1 MTEKT
6 VSVVM
11 CTYNGEKYIR
21 EQLDS
26 ILAQTY
32 PLLEVI
38 IQDDGST
45 DATPDICRAY
55 AARHSNIRFT
65 VNEQNLGFNRNF
77 QSACTKA
84 KGQFVAISD
93 QDDVWFPQKIAR
105 LVEAIGNCD
114 ACTSPHLR
122 GYTQEQSFVVNPQCS
137 AEGVL
142 FTPIMGHTILFRRDF
157 VQTAVHWSLPVTY
170 DYSLAICASLRNGI
184 AFVPESLSWHRSN
197 DASAT
202 AMEARKF
209 TTPNSARPSAWRPY
223 LYGIANYRRLQRKP
237 NWQKVYAYA
246 YEQTSPAHLP
256 EVHKMA
262 GLLLNRSPWALFK
275 LCRLCLKHGNSIYPK
290 KGQTGL
296 RGAIRKFFFP
306 LIFSYGNI
314 TYDKR

>member
-1 MTEKT
+1 
-6 VSVVM
+6 M

-26 ILAQTY
+26 ILAQTW

-45 DATPDICRAY
+45 DSTPDICRTY
-55 AARHSNIRFT
+55 EARHSIVRFIQ
-65 VNEQNLGFNRNF
+65 NEQNLGFNRNF
-77 QSACTKA
+77 QSVCEKA

-93 QDDVWFPQKIAR
+93 QDDVWFPQKIER
-105 LVEAIGNCD
+105 LVSAIGNHD

-157 VQTAVHWSLPVTY
+157 VQTAEHWSLPVTY

-184 AFVPESLSWHRSN
+184 AFVPETLSWHRSN

-202 AMEARKF
+202 AVESRKIA
-209 TTPNSARPSAWRPY
+209 PHNRPRPSAWRPY
-223 LYGIANYRRLQRKP
+223 LFGIANYRRLQRKP

-246 YEQTSPAHLP
+246 YEHSSQKHLP
-256 EVHKMA
+256 AVHKMA
-262 GLLLNRSPWALFK
+262 ALMLTPSLWALFK
-275 LCRLCLKHGNSIYPK
+275 LCRLCLKHGAGIYPK
-290 KGQTGL
+290 KGQKGWRSAL
-296 RGAIRKFFFP
+296 RKFCFP